1 MKKVWKFP
9 TRRRGSEPFPH
20 FQKISSRFS
29 KFAVGYDQ
37 EGSLT
42 ALVSTV
48 MWWLCCED
56 CHDRPRFP
64 GGWSRHRP
72 LYGVLLWHV
81 APLQSPLHRHSPR
94 TRKVPRVLATL
105 FEWNLFNHIG
115 FDVSYPYSPI
125 LERCC
130 QWKKNEA
137 SSHHKKETTV
147 FLCFPVLYFYVH
159 LNPPPRFPLY
169 NYTMY
174 GN

>member
-1 MKKVWKFP
+1 
-9 TRRRGSEPFPH
+9 
-20 FQKISSRFS
+20 
-29 KFAVGYDQ
+29 
-37 EGSLT
+37 
-42 ALVSTV
+42 
-48 MWWLCCED
+48 MWCLCCED
-56 CHDRPRFP
+56 CHDRPPFP

-147 FLCFPVLYFYVH
+147 FLWFPLLYFYVH
-159 LNPPPRFPLY
+159 LNPPPRFTLY

-174 GN
+174 MEINLTVTQAAVQVTLKSCCRYVLCLVNTIYICTMVDLVYR